1 MVNYPIIFKY
11 QKCEHVHHVTLLS
24 CVHMING
31 CLVGPPV
38 MTHVKFKVDPLLRK
52 TSEDPRMVVLGSEMI
67 TILMNSKNGMYLH

>member
-1 MVNYPIIFKY
+1 
-11 QKCEHVHHVTLLS
+11 
-24 CVHMING
+24 MING

-67 TILMNSKNGMYLH
+67 TIRMKSKNRMYYIDSSYNFISVLLI

>member
-1 MVNYPIIFKY
+1 
-11 QKCEHVHHVTLLS
+11 
-24 CVHMING
+24 MING

-67 TILMNSKNGMYLH
+67 TIRMNSKNRMYLLEIPFTSLPI

>member
-1 MVNYPIIFKY
+1 
-11 QKCEHVHHVTLLS
+11 
-24 CVHMING
+24 MING

-67 TILMNSKNGMYLH
+67 TIRMNRKTRMVYIDSSYKLTDMSL